1 MSTGQMPVVVKKPDS
16 PEDWRRPIG
25 MIMISMIRMIRMTR
39 SAEAILKAYKIS
51 SPTKGGLNAIIV
63 AAIVT
68 ICATIAIPKAHA
80 FRGTWVRPAP
90 LNATDR
96 NRQIAATAIASG
108 TGTVQTQADEDDDK
122 DVPPGQV
129 DKYVSVYRSMQK
141 DHGLTVE
148 QAASK
153 QGMTVTQFRSLEDKI
168 ERDDTLRERVR
179 TALRKAANPAAKES
193 DTDQ

>member
-1 MSTGQMPVVVKKPDS
+1 MVC
-16 PEDWRRPIG
+16 
-25 MIMISMIRMIRMTR
+25 
-39 SAEAILKAYKIS
+39 
-51 SPTKGGLNAIIV
+51 
-63 AAIVT
+63 AA
-68 ICATIAIPKAHA
+68 IAIPKARA
-80 FRGTWVRPAP
+80 WPPPPV
-90 LNATDR
+90 
-96 NRQIAATAIASG
+96 AIASG

-153 QGMTVTQFRSLEDKI
+153 QGMTVAQFRSLEEKI

-179 TALRKAANPAAKES
+179 TALRKAANPAAK
-193 DTDQ
+193 DTDQEQ

>member
-1 MSTGQMPVVVKKPDS
+1 MK
-16 PEDWRRPIG
+16 I
-25 MIMISMIRMIRMTR
+25 
-39 SAEAILKAYKIS
+39 YKIS
-51 SPTKGGLNAIIV
+51 SPISGRLNVIA

-68 ICATIAIPKAHA
+68 VCAMLAIPQARA
-80 FRGTWVRPAP
+80 TGVSPTP
-90 LNATDR
+90 LSPDIH
-96 NRQIAATAIASG
+96 RQFHNQGSPLMPLILSASESRTLQTTA
-108 TGTVQTQADEDDDK
+108 DDDDDK

>member
-1 MSTGQMPVVVKKPDS
+1 V
-16 PEDWRRPIG
+16 
-25 MIMISMIRMIRMTR
+25 
-39 SAEAILKAYKIS
+39 KAYKIS
-51 SPTKGGLNAIIV
+51 SPISGGLSALI
-63 AAIVT
+63 AATVLV
-68 ICATIAIPKAHA
+68 ICAAVAIPKARA
-80 FRGTWVRPAP
+80 TSASPPP
-90 LNATDR
+90 LTV
-96 NRQIAATAIASG
+96 IASG

-153 QGMTVTQFRSLEDKI
+153 QGMTVAQFRSLEDKI

-179 TALRKAANPAAKES
+179 TALRKAANPNAK
-193 DTDQ
+193 DTDQEQ

>member
-1 MSTGQMPVVVKKPDS
+1 MTGEIRSVMRDTEATLKIHKIS
-16 PEDWRRPIG
+16 RPISG
-25 MIMISMIRMIRMTR
+25 RLSLI
-39 SAEAILKAYKIS
+39 A
-51 SPTKGGLNAIIV
+51 

-68 ICATIAIPKAHA
+68 VCAMLAIPEASA
-80 FRGTWVRPAP
+80 AGRSPAP
-90 LNATDR
+90 LSPDMHREFHAQVYPLILGASESRTP
-96 NRQIAATAIASG
+96 QSAA
-108 TGTVQTQADEDDDK
+108 DDDDDK

-153 QGMTVTQFRSLEDKI
+153 QGMTVAQFRSLEDKI

-179 TALRKAANPAAKES
+179 TALRKAANPKAA

>member
-1 MSTGQMPVVVKKPDS
+1 MK
-16 PEDWRRPIG
+16 I
-25 MIMISMIRMIRMTR
+25 
-39 SAEAILKAYKIS
+39 YKIS
-51 SPTKGGLNAIIV
+51 SPISGRLNVIA

-68 ICATIAIPKAHA
+68 VCAMLAIPQARATGVSPTPLSPDIHREFHA
-80 FRGTWVRPAP
+80 QVSP
-90 LNATDR
+90 LSQVSPLMPLILSASESRTL
-96 NRQIAATAIASG
+96 QTTA
-108 TGTVQTQADEDDDK
+108 DDDDDK

-153 QGMTVTQFRSLEDKI
+153 QGMTVTQFRSLEGKI

-179 TALRKAANPAAKES
+179 TALRKAANPKAA

>member
-1 MSTGQMPVVVKKPDS
+1 V
-16 PEDWRRPIG
+16 
-25 MIMISMIRMIRMTR
+25 
-39 SAEAILKAYKIS
+39 KAYKIS
-51 SPTKGGLNAIIV
+51 SPISGGLSALI
-63 AAIVT
+63 AATVLV
-68 ICATIAIPKAHA
+68 ICAAIAIPKARA
-80 FRGTWVRPAP
+80 TPASP
-90 LNATDR
+90 TRLTM
-96 NRQIAATAIASG
+96 IASG
-108 TGTVQTQADEDDDK
+108 TGTVQTEADEDDDK

-179 TALRKAANPAAKES
+179 TALRKAANPNAK
-193 DTDQ
+193 DTDQEQ

>member
-1 MSTGQMPVVVKKPDS
+1 LKMYRISA
-16 PEDWRRPIG
+16 PISG
-25 MIMISMIRMIRMTR
+25 RLSVIT
-39 SAEAILKAYKIS
+39 
-51 SPTKGGLNAIIV
+51 
-63 AAIVT
+63 AAAVLV
-68 ICATIAIPKAHA
+68 CAAIAIPAA
-80 FRGTWVRPAP
+80 RASSALLG
-90 LNATDR
+90 ATNSHR
-96 NRQIAATAIASG
+96 ESHSLITIASG
-108 TGTVQTQADEDDDK
+108 SGAVQTKTDEDDDK

-179 TALRKAANPAAKES
+179 TALRKAANPNAKES
-193 DTDQ
+193 DQEQ

>member
-1 MSTGQMPVVVKKPDS
+1 M
-16 PEDWRRPIG
+16 
-25 MIMISMIRMIRMTR
+25 
-39 SAEAILKAYKIS
+39 KAYKIS
-51 SPTKGGLNAIIV
+51 SPISGGLSALI
-63 AAIVT
+63 AATVLV
-68 ICATIAIPKAHA
+68 ICAAVAIPKARA
-80 FRGTWVRPAP
+80 TSASPPP
-90 LNATDR
+90 LTV
-96 NRQIAATAIASG
+96 IASG

-153 QGMTVTQFRSLEDKI
+153 QGMTVAQFRSLEDKI

-179 TALRKAANPAAKES
+179 TALRKAANPNAK
-193 DTDQ
+193 DTDQEQ

>member
-1 MSTGQMPVVVKKPDS
+1 VKV
-16 PEDWRRPIG
+16 
-25 MIMISMIRMIRMTR
+25 
-39 SAEAILKAYKIS
+39 YKIS
-51 SPTKGGLNAIIV
+51 SPISGGLSALI
-63 AAIVT
+63 AATVLV
-68 ICATIAIPKAHA
+68 ICAAIAIPKARA
-80 FRGTWVRPAP
+80 TSASPTP
-90 LNATDR
+90 LTV
-96 NRQIAATAIASG
+96 IASG
-108 TGTVQTQADEDDDK
+108 TGTVQTEADENDDK

-179 TALRKAANPAAKES
+179 TALRKAANPNAK
-193 DTDQ
+193 DTDQEQ

>member
-1 MSTGQMPVVVKKPDS
+1 MPL
-16 PEDWRRPIG
+16 IL
-25 MIMISMIRMIRMTR
+25 
-39 SAEAILKAYKIS
+39 SASESRTLQ
-51 SPTKGGLNAIIV
+51 T
-63 AAIVT
+63 T
-68 ICATIAIPKAHA
+68 
-80 FRGTWVRPAP
+80 
-90 LNATDR
+90 TD
-96 NRQIAATAIASG
+96 
-108 TGTVQTQADEDDDK
+108 DDDDK

-179 TALRKAANPAAKES
+179 TALRKAANPVRKGIRYRPMIR
-193 DTDQ
+193 DLML

>member
-1 MSTGQMPVVVKKPDS
+1 V
-16 PEDWRRPIG
+16 
-25 MIMISMIRMIRMTR
+25 
-39 SAEAILKAYKIS
+39 KAYKIS
-51 SPTKGGLNAIIV
+51 SPISGRLSA
-63 AAIVT
+63 
-68 ICATIAIPKAHA
+68 
-80 FRGTWVRPAP
+80 
-90 LNATDR
+90 L
-96 NRQIAATAIASG
+96 IAATVLVICAAIATPRARATSVSPTPLTVIASG
-108 TGTVQTQADEDDDK
+108 TGTVQTGADEDDDK

-179 TALRKAANPAAKES
+179 TALRKAANPNAK
-193 DTDQ
+193 DTDQEQ

>member
-1 MSTGQMPVVVKKPDS
+1 M
-16 PEDWRRPIG
+16 
-25 MIMISMIRMIRMTR
+25 
-39 SAEAILKAYKIS
+39 KAYKIS
-51 SPTKGGLNAIIV
+51 SPISGGLSALI
-63 AAIVT
+63 AATVLV
-68 ICATIAIPKAHA
+68 ICAAVAIPKARA
-80 FRGTWVRPAP
+80 TSASPTP
-90 LNATDR
+90 LTV
-96 NRQIAATAIASG
+96 IASG

-153 QGMTVTQFRSLEDKI
+153 QGMTVAQFRSLEDKI

-179 TALRKAANPAAKES
+179 TALRKAANPNAK
-193 DTDQ
+193 DTDQEQ

>member
-1 MSTGQMPVVVKKPDS
+1 M
-16 PEDWRRPIG
+16 
-25 MIMISMIRMIRMTR
+25 
-39 SAEAILKAYKIS
+39 L
-51 SPTKGGLNAIIV
+51 
-63 AAIVT
+63 
-68 ICATIAIPKAHA
+68 AIPQARA
-80 FRGTWVRPAP
+80 TAGSSAP
-90 LNATDR
+90 LSPDNHREFHNQVSPLSQVSPLILSASESRTL
-96 NRQIAATAIASG
+96 QTTA
-108 TGTVQTQADEDDDK
+108 DDDDDK

>member
-1 MSTGQMPVVVKKPDS
+1 MKVYRIGS
-16 PEDWRRPIG
+16 PL
-25 MIMISMIRMIRMTR
+25 S
-39 SAEAILKAYKIS
+39 
-51 SPTKGGLNAIIV
+51 GGLSAITTAAV
-63 AAIVT
+63 AMV
-68 ICATIAIPKAHA
+68 CAAIAIPKARA
-80 FRGTWVRPAP
+80 WPPPPV
-90 LNATDR
+90 
-96 NRQIAATAIASG
+96 AIASG

-153 QGMTVTQFRSLEDKI
+153 QGMTVAQFRSLEEKI

-179 TALRKAANPAAKES
+179 TALRKAANPAAK
-193 DTDQ
+193 DTDQEQ

>member
-1 MSTGQMPVVVKKPDS
+1 MKV
-16 PEDWRRPIG
+16 
-25 MIMISMIRMIRMTR
+25 
-39 SAEAILKAYKIS
+39 YKIS
-51 SPTKGGLNAIIV
+51 GPISGGLSALV
-63 AAIVT
+63 ATTVLV
-68 ICATIAIPKAHA
+68 ICAAIAIPKARA
-80 FRGTWVRPAP
+80 TWRLPMAP
-90 LNATDR
+90 GV
-96 NRQIAATAIASG
+96 IASG
-108 TGTVQTQADEDDDK
+108 TGTVQTEADDDDDK

-179 TALRKAANPAAKES
+179 TALRKAANPAAKDS
-193 DTDQ
+193 DQEQ

>member
-1 MSTGQMPVVVKKPDS
+1 M
-16 PEDWRRPIG
+16 
-25 MIMISMIRMIRMTR
+25 
-39 SAEAILKAYKIS
+39 KAYKIS
-51 SPTKGGLNAIIV
+51 SPISGGLSALI
-63 AAIVT
+63 AATVLV
-68 ICATIAIPKAHA
+68 ICAAVAIPKARA
-80 FRGTWVRPAP
+80 TSASPPP
-90 LNATDR
+90 LTV
-96 NRQIAATAIASG
+96 IASG

-179 TALRKAANPAAKES
+179 TALRKAANPNAK
-193 DTDQ
+193 DTDQEQ

>member
-1 MSTGQMPVVVKKPDS
+1 V
-16 PEDWRRPIG
+16 
-25 MIMISMIRMIRMTR
+25 
-39 SAEAILKAYKIS
+39 KAYKIS
-51 SPTKGGLNAIIV
+51 SPISGGLSALI
-63 AAIVT
+63 AATVLV
-68 ICATIAIPKAHA
+68 ICAAVGIPKA
-80 FRGTWVRPAP
+80 R
-90 LNATDR
+90 ATSA
-96 NRQIAATAIASG
+96 AATPLTVIASG

-179 TALRKAANPAAKES
+179 TALRKAANPNAK
-193 DTDQ
+193 DTDQEQ

>member
-1 MSTGQMPVVVKKPDS
+1 MKV
-16 PEDWRRPIG
+16 
-25 MIMISMIRMIRMTR
+25 
-39 SAEAILKAYKIS
+39 YKIS
-51 SPTKGGLNAIIV
+51 SPISGGLSALI
-63 AAIVT
+63 AATVLV
-68 ICATIAIPKAHA
+68 ICAAIAIPKARA
-80 FRGTWVRPAP
+80 TWRSPTP
-90 LNATDR
+90 LTV
-96 NRQIAATAIASG
+96 IASG
-108 TGTVQTQADEDDDK
+108 TGTVQTEADEDDDK

-179 TALRKAANPAAKES
+179 TALRKAANPNAK
-193 DTDQ
+193 DTDQEQ

>member
-1 MSTGQMPVVVKKPDS
+1 MKV
-16 PEDWRRPIG
+16 
-25 MIMISMIRMIRMTR
+25 
-39 SAEAILKAYKIS
+39 YKIS
-51 SPTKGGLNAIIV
+51 SPISGGLSALI
-63 AAIVT
+63 AATVLV
-68 ICATIAIPKAHA
+68 ICAAIAIPKARA
-80 FRGTWVRPAP
+80 TSASPTP
-90 LNATDR
+90 LTV
-96 NRQIAATAIASG
+96 IASG
-108 TGTVQTQADEDDDK
+108 TGTVQTEADEDDDK

-179 TALRKAANPAAKES
+179 TALRKAAKPNAK
-193 DTDQ
+193 DTDQEQ